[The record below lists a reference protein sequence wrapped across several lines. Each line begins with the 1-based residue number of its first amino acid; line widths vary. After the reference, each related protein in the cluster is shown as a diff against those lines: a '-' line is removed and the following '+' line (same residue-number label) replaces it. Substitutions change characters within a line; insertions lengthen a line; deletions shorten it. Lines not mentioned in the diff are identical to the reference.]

1 MTQYGVYTRNCA
13 GVTIYHLGMFESAE
27 QAKQEAK
34 EQYAWYTSE
43 PIVEMT
49 A

>member
-1 MTQYGVYTRNCA
+1 MKRYGVFTRNCA